1 MANII
6 VGCAK
11 YMMIVFIAIYTYQ
24 CFAVFGYEDPK
35 AKRKIL
41 RNQNRVM
48 FMIHFMAF
56 AGMYLKIGENKILI
70 FLGKYAIII
79 HSVKTNTVRRGKP
92 RQSGEFLVRG

>member
-11 YMMIVFIAIYTYQ
+11 YMMIILIAIYTYQ

-35 AKRKIL
+35 AKKRVL
-41 RNQNRVM
+41 RNQNTVM

-56 AGMYLKIGENKILI
+56 AGMYFKIDENKILVFYLAQVLILAAII
-70 FLGKYAIII
+70 FLFENYIQ
-79 HSVKTNTVRRGKP
+79 SVTADY
-92 RQSGEFLVRG
+92 